1 MTDDTRRRILIDGGQ
16 TGTRV
21 RVESADG
28 VDEFEA
34 APIRTDRPVVDQIAA
49 TVRGIPVD
57 DPGATLAAG
66 VSGLTPSASRPG
78 EILDELADVG
88 IVSVALAHDSVTGYL
103 SANGGEFGAVTA
115 VGTGV
120 VTLGVGAGGVHR
132 VDGWGH
138 LFGDAGSAYWMGRA
152 GIEAALRAFD
162 GRGPDTVLEE
172 AAAEEFG
179 PLPELYM
186 ELQGDPDRVSRVAAF
201 ARRVDAASTADDPVA
216 QQILTDAAD
225 ELAASVAAAL
235 ERSGH
240 RPGDAAR
247 VSWVGTVMTA
257 NDRLRERF
265 AAAVIGRT
273 SGVEIAEPHGRPFD
287 GVRMLAGLD
296 DEHPL
301 ATQIHRAG
309 R

>member
-1 MTDDTRRRILIDGGQ
+1 MTVVTRRHILIDGGQ

-34 APIRTDRPVVDQIAA
+34 APIRTDRAVVDQIAA
-49 TVRGIPVD
+49 TVRDISGEV
-57 DPGATLAAG
+57 PGTTVAAG
-66 VSGLTPSASRPG
+66 VSGLTPSASRPE
-78 EILDELADVG
+78 EILDELADLG

-103 SANGGEFGAVTA
+103 SANRGEFGAVTA

-120 VTLGVGAGGVHR
+120 VTLGVGAAGVHR

-152 GIEAALRAFD
+152 GIEAALRSYD
-162 GRGPDTVLEE
+162 GRGPATVLED
-172 AAAEEFG
+172 AAHEEFG

-186 ELQGDPDRVSRVAAF
+186 ELQGDPDRVTRVAAF
-201 ARRVDAASTADDPVA
+201 ARRVDAASIADDAVA
-216 QQILTDAAD
+216 QQILADAAD
-225 ELAASVAAAL
+225 ELAASALTAL

-240 RPGDAAR
+240 RPGDSAR
-247 VSWVGTVMTA
+247 VSWVGTVMAA
-257 NDRLRERF
+257 NDRLRDRF
-265 AAAVIGRT
+265 AASVTRRT
-273 SGVEIAEPHGRPFD
+273 SGIEIAAPHGRPFD

-301 ATQIHRAG
+301 ATEIHRAE